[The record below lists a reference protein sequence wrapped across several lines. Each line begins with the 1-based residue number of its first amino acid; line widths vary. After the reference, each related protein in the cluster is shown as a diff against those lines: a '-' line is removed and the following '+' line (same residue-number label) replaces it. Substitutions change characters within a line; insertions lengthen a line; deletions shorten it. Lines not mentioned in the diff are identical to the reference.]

1 MEEQKMAEM
10 HIDIDPRIILRK
22 KNKIKRKIMLGK
34 KKKYIKYSIPCLK
47 DWENLNV
54 DMRYGK

>member
-1 MEEQKMAEM
+1 
-10 HIDIDPRIILRK
+10 
-22 KNKIKRKIMLGK
+22 MLGK

-54 DMRYGK
+54 DMKYGKQQFR